1 MIIKG
6 RVIDRQTQQG
16 IAGISVEIAKA
27 DSGDVLAQVVTDDDG
42 NFEITVSE
50 SNLNFW
56 GRIKEYFSPTI
67 GALSVYAIRPLADG
81 AGEGRDYA
89 EHDGDIYTI
98 TIGEN
103 APVILGDD
111 PSRETG
117 PHSSGVQFVSDTASV
132 DAARPG
138 IDHSRPTE
146 LAKFGPIDLFVEAP
160 IILSKKT
167 NQEDGEKEKVH
178 TLEEDGVIQE
188 LSPQPSSPPVTL
200 LTEYEAIRNKVAA
213 HTNEAQLAELS
224 PTRLKSLSE
233 SLTIPL
239 ESLQQ
244 LTAAYKAATETR
256 LPPEMFFALSRQGFA
271 SQMDEL
277 LDEDPKKFHKA
288 IDRAIEAKQIPRLKD
303 LKGVNQLIVMA
314 TERTPVATLLSHSG
328 LSGSKKLQAA
338 LRHEGIRTLAD
349 LRRTGGLRALDN
361 LSDSDRQAAA
371 HLNAQSRLLTISPD
385 TRVTSALIKKG
396 YTGIADIALAE
407 PKELAAVL
415 KDHVDAPSSEDMIG
429 RAKAQYGLV
438 QSVSLGLSGSQATGF
453 RTRDEWET
461 NHPIFDM
468 MTESCSCKDC
478 DSAVSP
484 RAYLAD
490 LMQYAIDHLR
500 ESGRSVDLKYFET
513 SFHQPFGNLPSSCV
527 GMEEEVRQ
535 VRICIEVFRAYIG
548 PRPIADVA
556 RESLL
561 KDAEQR
567 YRLDV
572 YQVLLNKLGTNLTEL
587 RLAQGASIA
596 QRKSLADRI
605 AISDAALDGM
615 YLDPTS
621 AAELTES
628 ALEREFGLVDTTQP
642 PLRNIAPA
650 ILTNAR
656 RSFIREAWNVQ
667 DWPIDEY
674 FERVVPIID
683 PDILGPDDFRLPY
696 QKANAGDPDQ
706 AFDLWVARRDWADA
720 FLESLRT
727 VPLRQNA
734 GITGRD
740 FAATVGAIGMAY
752 RGRAALW
759 RANALSEI
767 KTKLSTL
774 TPENSGRIVQDLK
787 ATYRLS
793 LDAARRLIELWDK
806 DAQFWRTPQRAPK
819 VDESEWPEVFAI
831 LLKVVKTELSVFWI
845 NEEIACAESRAQTNQ
860 IRRVWLNPQDASQT
874 LFGPREFWQ
883 SIGSSTDGEWPPIRV
898 AGIPLIDPELVKRD
912 DLPEPVAGRRNP
924 GLKDA
929 RTMWEERATALN
941 DKRRAL
947 VLELENADMNAV
959 LGSALGP
966 IPAGAGVA
974 SWGEYLHSLD
984 DKLSGT
990 NAGDVSSAK
999 QIVEQILHL
1008 TIEKFQRLVTF
1019 IDAQSG
1025 VGGRPLPTAAEL
1037 AEVFTMLITTWKL
1050 VDRYPAWS
1058 SEEIHV
1064 ATGVEPWRCR
1074 RHALSKWRAT
1084 IEERQQWLRTL
1095 SVRSRPPLIDPDLLT
1110 SVGYLKTPGSGHA
1123 WTLWDQRQTAT
1134 KAKFREIQAT
1144 ARTIM
1149 ALNQLTDKELG
1160 PSVLSE
1166 LAEARKAGKAIE
1178 TRLQQLNLS
1187 FQALRELLHVR
1198 DLLSVN
1204 PPQPVLDAEWDM
1216 VSSIL
1221 TQVWKERQFAEWGL
1235 EERVRDLSL
1244 SPVFFQLLPVD
1255 VTRFPPSP
1263 PPVLDV
1269 WRGPR
1274 EILLDWEDRL
1284 QSRIDQDKEIEQA
1297 VERAVSEAEEQC
1309 LPALRDALLTA
1320 AAPVGSSFMQA
1331 QRWLGDHLAIST
1343 EYSGCHTTTRISQ
1356 AIETFQ
1362 GILWGVRTGILADQ
1376 YPNLTLTSDNFDE
1389 EFKWIGSYAT
1399 WRAAMFVH
1407 LYPENPLLPSLRRVQ
1422 TPGFRE
1428 LVEEL
1433 RGARRLTPA
1442 RARQVA
1448 ERYAAYFRDICS
1460 LEIKATCRTM
1470 TTTPDGERELLY
1482 LFGVGGETGTV
1493 YWCTYDA
1500 ADSTGYPLSFW
1511 SRIEGLDGKIARIV
1525 GADSYKIYSKRY
1537 LYLFLTVESEGNRE
1551 LAFSRYDLR
1560 SHTGWSPEITP
1571 LKPPKDAGAF
1581 SAALMERLD
1590 ESHLPTLAIR
1600 AANGMLFQ
1608 RFLNEAGL
1616 DWAEGEWVARDRV
1629 WKPWQSPT
1637 LDNTDNAS
1645 TQANASRL
1653 KSGSRFFAS
1662 HIVDPDVVYAVC
1674 LGQDGQAYGFKLSDY
1689 FLTRKLRSFDGLP
1702 RFVGFG
1708 GGNGGITGIARKAL
1722 LPPNALPPNAQPP
1735 VVMDQIDLFVIAT
1748 NQRVFTA
1755 HWDSYN
1761 GWAENQWSQLGNQ
1774 QGQALANSSV
1784 ANTARYPNMLDVFM
1798 VGADRGIY
1806 KNSWGLENSYVPS
1819 GWFPIGG
1826 AIPQP
1831 LSSSEDSAL
1840 TALAPSARRIDL
1852 IANAQISINVP
1863 LLGEVAREGGLL
1875 HLRWTSVDNWGYDNP
1890 YLVPDSKD
1898 VAPNAPI
1905 ASAVRTGN
1913 IFDIFVP
1920 RTTGGIW
1927 TARRV
1932 IDSKWS
1938 KWEQIGDRSATF
1950 STTSQITPLTRSA
1963 NRVLA
1968 FAIDEHGAMDVNG
1981 NVQKEG
1987 AIQSS
1992 WQQDGL
1998 NDGKWFPWAPI
2009 NFPPTVTFPSG
2020 GYVASQMAID
2030 SGGKATVR
2038 LFAIDTS
2045 GALRWTEAHEDLPVR
2060 ALETPSFMYQPVLW
2074 DGASLSDLVITEQ
2087 LSERQRLDRPLHI
2100 RDAYTNSGDGSQ
2112 TISEYLKEMF
2122 YFIPLHIAP
2131 QLQKSGAYIEALDW
2145 FRLVYDYT
2153 APPAVQQL
2161 VGLPAEAS
2169 TIADGFARNVQNW
2182 LLDPLNPHS
2191 IAVTRRHT
2199 YTRYTLMAIVRC
2211 CVEYADSEFT
2221 KDTPETVPKAREL
2234 YEIALRL
2241 LNSDDLRQGTS
2252 ACEEVIGQL
2261 KITIKNPEWQAV
2273 SRQLVATV
2281 KKLSKL
2287 SEVKDTV
2294 KQLNAIFAREIPDEK
2309 KYEAIRPI
2317 IEQISSGKAAP
2328 VPYGARLRRAKE
2340 QRLRIESAVL
2350 TRPDIVYGLSA
2361 MTGNSDHSSSNEVE
2375 TGSNVTMNYG
2385 MRSRAAVMPPS
2396 IAFSFCVPANP
2407 VLRALRLHADLNL
2420 YKLNNCRNIAG
2431 LERHLDFFAA
2441 ATDTVSGMPVIGG
2454 SGQLV
2459 LPGVTQRQTTVYRYA
2474 FLIDRAKQ
2482 LVQQAIQIEAAY
2494 LSAIE
2499 KSEKEAYDLL
2509 TARGNV
2515 RLAQAGVR
2523 LQDLKII
2530 EAQDGVK
2537 SAELQRDR
2545 VQIQVK
2551 TYEEWLNQ
2559 GLMPSEVAV
2568 LGWYDRLAAHQ
2579 NESAIW
2585 AAASSAITG
2594 SASVASIPWLI
2605 PIFNAANMASAAS
2618 QVSAI
2623 NAQREI
2629 NRLNVVMGLERRIE
2643 EWTFQKAIADQDTL
2657 ISEQQIVLA
2666 NDRVRITEQEKAI
2679 EQLKADQ
2686 AKEMLDFLTNKF
2698 TSKELYDWMSN
2709 VLGDVYSTLLQQATS
2724 VARLAADQLAFERQ
2738 EAPPAYIQEDYWE
2751 APTESTAGQGEGESK
2766 DRRGLT
2772 GSARLLQDISQ
2783 LDHYA
2788 FEKNQRRHSITK
2800 TISLAQHDPLAFHQ
2814 FLETGVLPFV
2824 MPLELFD
2831 RDFPGLYVCLIK
2843 RVRTSVIALIPPT
2856 LGIRATL
2863 TLSGLSRVVISGDLF
2878 QTIAVR
2884 RSPEVITLSA
2894 AANAS
2899 GVSELQEQSEMLLP
2913 GEGHGVATS
2922 GEFMLPKTSN
2932 PFDFSTIADVLIT
2945 VDYTALF
2952 SVDYRQQV
2960 IQRLNAKRTVSQDRA
2975 FSFRHTF
2982 ADAWYDL
2989 HNSELTPHPMSVS
3002 VQISRE
3008 DFPSNV
3014 DNLRID
3020 HVTLYF
3026 SRRAGANIEFD
3037 AVDLRLIQAG
3047 GGLLGGGSR
3056 TDNGVI
3062 STRSSNGGS
3071 WLSMKG
3077 APPTGQWR
3085 LTLSN
3090 DEEVRQWFRNGD
3102 VKDILLIV
3110 TYAGRLPEWPS

>member
-1 MIIKG
+1 VNVVING

-117 PHSSGVQFVSDTASV
+117 PHSSGVQLVSDTANV

-146 LAKFGPIDLFVEAP
+146 LAKFDPIDLFGEAP

-167 NQEDGEKEKVH
+167 NQKDGEKEKVH

-213 HTNEAQLAELS
+213 HTNEAQLGELS

-239 ESLQQ
+239 ESLEQ

-453 RTRDEWET
+453 RTRDEWAT

-513 SFHQPFGNLPSSCV
+513 SFHQPFGKLPSSCV

-567 YRLDV
+567 YRLEV

-605 AISDAALDGM
+605 AISDAALDAM

-621 AAELTES
+621 AAKLTES
-628 ALEREFGLVDTTQP
+628 ALEGEFGLVDTTQP
-642 PLRNIAPA
+642 PLRNIATA
-650 ILTNAR
+650 IFTNAR
-656 RSFIREAWNVQ
+656 RSFIREAWKAQ

-767 KTKLSTL
+767 KAKLTTL
-774 TPENSGRIVQDLK
+774 TPENSERIVQDLK

-819 VDESEWPEVFAI
+819 VDESEWTEVFAI

-860 IRRVWLNPQDASQT
+860 IRRVWLNSQDASQA

-929 RTMWEERATALN
+929 RTMWEERTTALN

-974 SWGEYLHSLD
+974 SWGEYLQALD

-990 NAGDVSSAK
+990 NAGDMSSAK
-999 QIVEQILHL
+999 QIVEQTLHL
-1008 TIEKFQRLVTF
+1008 TIEKFQRLVTV

-1037 AEVFTMLITTWKL
+1037 AEVFTMLINTWKL

-1433 RGARRLTPA
+1433 RGARRLTPV

-1662 HIVDPDVVYAVC
+1662 HIVDPDVVYVVC

-1708 GGNGGITGIARKAL
+1708 GGNGGITGIARHAL
-1722 LPPNALPPNAQPP
+1722 LPNSSDVAAQ
-1735 VVMDQIDLFVIAT
+1735 VDLFAVGDD
-1748 NQRVFTA
+1748 RRMYTA
-1755 HWDSYN
+1755 HWDFEN
-1761 GWAENQWSQLGNQ
+1761 GWAQNRWSQLGDPTDQMPN
-1774 QGQALANSSV
+1774 GSPV
-1784 ANTARYPNMLDVFM
+1784 EVTARTPNILDVFAPRPYQPNVNGLM
-1798 VGADRGIY
+1798 GFWKR
-1806 KNSWGLENSYVPS
+1806 WGKPTNYIWENYPLIIPHPYYVTHPTITAFSLDPTRLDVIFNEQTDDPS
-1819 GWFPIGG
+1819 GSGAPPKDVSSLAHITWSNTSNFTGG
-1826 AIPQP
+1826 WRAGSPDALIPDSRDV
-1831 LSSSEDSAL
+1831 SSSAY
-1840 TALAPSARRIDL
+1840 
-1852 IANAQISINVP
+1852 
-1863 LLGEVAREGGLL
+1863 VA
-1875 HLRWTSVDNWGYDNP
+1875 V
-1890 YLVPDSKD
+1890 
-1898 VAPNAPI
+1898 
-1905 ASAVRTGN
+1905 AVRARN
-1913 IFDIFVP
+1913 EFEVLVS

-1927 TARRV
+1927 AARRV
-1932 IDSKWS
+1932 IDSNWS
-1938 KWEQIGDRSATF
+1938 KWEQIGDHSPTF
-1950 STTSQITPLTRSA
+1950 PANTHITAVTRSA

-1968 FAIDEHGAMDVNG
+1968 FVIDEHDAMDVNG

-1998 NDGKWFPWAPI
+1998 NDEKWFPWAPI

-2060 ALETPSFMYQPVLW
+2060 SLEKPSVWKPLLW
-2074 DGASLSDLVITEQ
+2074 DGASLSDLVIAEQ
-2087 LSERQRLDRPLHI
+2087 LPESQRVDRTIHI
-2100 RDAYTNSGDGSQ
+2100 RGAYTNSGNGSQ

-2122 YFIPLHIAP
+2122 YFVPLHIAL

-2153 APPAVQQL
+2153 VPPAVQQL

-2169 TIADGFARNVQNW
+2169 TITDGFARNVQNW

-2211 CVEYADSEFT
+2211 CLEYADSEFT

-2234 YEIALRL
+2234 YETALRL
-2241 LNSDDLRQGTS
+2241 LDSDDLRQGTS

-2273 SRQLVATV
+2273 STQLVAAV
-2281 KKLSKL
+2281 KKLSIL

-2361 MTGNSDHSSSNEVE
+2361 MTGKSDHSSSSKFE

-2459 LPGVTQRQTTVYRYA
+2459 LPGLPQRQTTVYRYA

-2482 LVQQAIQIEAAY
+2482 LVQQAVQIEAAY

-2523 LQDLKII
+2523 LQDLKIV
-2530 EAQDGVK
+2530 ESQDGVK

-2551 TYEEWLNQ
+2551 TYEEWINQ
-2559 GLMPSEVAV
+2559 GLMPSELAV
-2568 LGWYDRLAAHQ
+2568 LGWYDWLAAY
-2579 NESAIW
+2579 EIESTIRAGVVSAI
-2585 AAASSAITG
+2585 SAGANWTLQL
-2594 SASVASIPWLI
+2594 A
-2605 PIFNAANMASAAS
+2605 NAANVAS
-2618 QVSAI
+2618 QSLTI

-2629 NRLNVVMGLERRIE
+2629 NRLNVMIGFERRME
-2643 EWTFQKAIADQDTL
+2643 EWTLQKALADQDAV

-2666 NDRVRITEQEKAI
+2666 NDRVRITEQERVI

-2709 VLGDVYSTLLQQATS
+2709 VLENVYSLLLQQATS

-3026 SRRAGANIEFD
+3026 SRKAGANIEFD
-3037 AVDLRLIQAG
+3037 AVDLRLIQTA
-3047 GGLLGGGSR
+3047 GGLLGGVSG

-3085 LTLSN
+3085 LTLSK
-3090 DEEVRQWFRNGD
+3090 DEEVQQWFRNGD